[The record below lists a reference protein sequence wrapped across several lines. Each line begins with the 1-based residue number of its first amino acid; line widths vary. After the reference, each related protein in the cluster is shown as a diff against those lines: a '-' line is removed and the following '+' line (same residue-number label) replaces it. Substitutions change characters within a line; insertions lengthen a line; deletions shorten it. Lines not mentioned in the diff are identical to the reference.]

1 MIPFGEA
8 HHYIGQYGYAAVA
21 LGILLEDFGLP
32 TPGETLLITGAA
44 LASRGTLDIWL
55 LLPLAW
61 LGAVVGDGIGFLIGH
76 LGGHRLLVR
85 HGRRIGITEERLDHV
100 RRLFHRYG
108 PIVVVFARFV
118 ILARQFNGIVAGMLE
133 MHWAKFMA
141 LNALGAALWVGFW
154 GLLAY
159 ALGKRIFHMLDQ
171 VASYEPGLFVLLGV
185 IFVLALVGHF
195 LFRWLRTRRPRQ
207 D

>member
-1 MIPFGEA
+1 MIA
-8 HHYIGQYGYAAVA
+8 DAVHHYIGQYGYFAVA
-21 LGILLEDFGLP
+21 FGILLENFGLP
-32 TPGETLLITGAA
+32 VPGETLLIAASA

-61 LGAVVGDGIGFLIGH
+61 LSAVVGDNIGFLIGH
-76 LGGHRLLVR
+76 FGGHRLLVR
-85 HGRRIGITEERLDHV
+85 HGGRIGITDARLDHV
-100 RRLFHRYG
+100 RHVFHRYG

-118 ILARQFNGIVAGMLE
+118 ILLRQFNGIIAGTLR
-133 MHWAKFMA
+133 MHWALFTA

-154 GLLAY
+154 GGLAY
-159 ALGKRIFHMLDQ
+159 VLGKRIFPMLERLS
-171 VASYEPGLFVLLGV
+171 SYEPELFVLLGV